1 MKIKILIYL
10 LCFVSLV
17 LLFQIFNTNKILNYQ
32 DNQIKV
38 QSKEIQTLKETL
50 QQKRSL
56 AAQAQYFSLKEVPNG
71 QNDQDVDAFRERLL
85 KALQLFNKNQPRAL
99 FGTPLP
105 KGVMLLEK
113 IHILNKNWLITHF
126 NNQRE
131 SGDLLIQY
139 KVVPSGFEF
148 KPLGKVYN

>member
-1 MKIKILIYL
+1 
-10 LCFVSLV
+10 
-17 LLFQIFNTNKILNYQ
+17 
-32 DNQIKV
+32 
-38 QSKEIQTLKETL
+38 
-50 QQKRSL
+50 
-56 AAQAQYFSLKEVPNG
+56 
-71 QNDQDVDAFRERLL
+71 NDQDVDAFRERLL

-113 IHILNKNWLITHF
+113 IHILNKNWLIAHF

-139 KVVPSGFEF
+139 KVVPSGVEF

>member
-56 AAQAQYFSLKEVPNG
+56 VAQAQYFSLKEVPNG

-113 IHILNKNWLITHF
+113 IHILNKNWLIAHF

-139 KVVPSGFEF
+139 KVVPSGVEF

>member
-113 IHILNKNWLITHF
+113 IHILNKNWLIAHF

>member
-38 QSKEIQTLKETL
+38 QSKEIQTLKDTL

-113 IHILNKNWLITHF
+113 IHILNKNWLIAHF

>member
-56 AAQAQYFSLKEVPNG
+56 AAQAQFFSLKEVPNG

-113 IHILNKNWLITHF
+113 IHILNKNWLIAHF